1 MHYTQ
6 SNQYSIFWRIKL
18 WFFKD
23 INFFLLL
30 LHDISVYFD
39 IYQSLRHHTV
49 IPDVLVSELLCT
61 VLLTYILTENDS
73 VSTRP
78 NWEMSIYHNLLLLS
92 NVGEFARLYQFVA
105 PFFRCTSWSNRDCC
119 EVRGEINNTTFT
131 KILAALSEEF
141 DGIDPFIPHWI
152 RLKKKW

>member
-1 MHYTQ
+1 MTVQFVYCR
-6 SNQYSIFWRIKL
+6 RIIHEIVYNLRIVSQILPIVVTLLKL
-18 WFFKD
+18 NLFLVIISKTALCTTHNRTNIRYFGELNFD
-23 INFFLLL
+23 SSRISTFFLLL

-78 NWEMSIYHNLLLLS
+78 N
-92 NVGEFARLYQFVA
+92 
-105 PFFRCTSWSNRDCC
+105 
-119 EVRGEINNTTFT
+119 
-131 KILAALSEEF
+131 
-141 DGIDPFIPHWI
+141 
-152 RLKKKW
+152 